1 MSEEKKSETT
11 GEKKEPLKCVWMTGT
26 ECGVDA
32 NDAPEYKLFSNQI
45 KVPMCCN
52 HLEEHTNIMILCNN
66 GYDVEQ
72 VLQETPDYRKQQVL
86 ILKLAGLDISG
97 VEI

>member
-1 MSEEKKSETT
+1 MSEENKNETP
-11 GEKKEPLKCVWMTGT
+11 GDQKEPLKCVWMTGT
-26 ECGVDA
+26 ECTENAIG
-32 NDAPEYKLFSNQI
+32 EEHKLFSKQI
-45 KVPMCCN
+45 KVPICQN
-52 HLEEHTNIMILCNN
+52 HVEEHTHIMILCNN

-72 VLQETPDYRKQQVL
+72 VLQETPEYRKQQVL